1 MFTTIKVNNYKYFSI
16 VLILLSISSFFIGYI
31 YDENSAGG
39 GPTDFVHTW
48 ANLHTFLN
56 NSIREGIHLTT
67 TFDTEIYISARTPL
81 IYIFH
86 KLFNPFVG
94 NEITFRTSVFCLSL
108 LVPFLFYLCL
118 KQKFKKE
125 KNLLLIL
132 ISTTIFLS
140 PFFRTSAYWGNE
152 ENFGLIT
159 LLLSF
164 LFLDKFLYNNN
175 NQTKDYYLLFL
186 VVFVSSICLYFDQ
199 KLIIIPLICFLAII
213 TSNKLLKFK
222 LFSVFYYFLLSLPY
236 IYLIILWEGLIP
248 SALLEGR
255 KLGNEIFLVH
265 IGYSSTIIAFY
276 LLPLLLFKDK
286 NVVNVVKNFFFN
298 KKNYYLIC
306 LFIIYLAYLIGFFDF
321 NEQSIAGKGFIH
333 KTSQILFNENFS
345 RMIFVYFSFFISWII
360 ILIYIENELSDILTI
375 VYLFILSVFL
385 WPMFQEY
392 FDPLIL
398 LMAFTFFGSK
408 LIINY
413 KNSTILYIYLS
424 LLLIGTNIY
433 YANLLN

>member
-1 MFTTIKVNNYKYFSI
+1 MY
-16 VLILLSISSFFIGYI
+16 VL
-31 YDENSAGG
+31 
-39 GPTDFVHTW
+39 
-48 ANLHTFLN
+48 
-56 NSIREGIHLTT
+56 
-67 TFDTEIYISARTPL
+67 
-81 IYIFH
+81 
-86 KLFNPFVG
+86 
-94 NEITFRTSVFCLSL
+94 
-108 LVPFLFYLCL
+108 
-118 KQKFKKE
+118 
-125 KNLLLIL
+125 
-132 ISTTIFLS
+132 
-140 PFFRTSAYWGNE
+140 
-152 ENFGLIT
+152 
-159 LLLSF
+159 
-164 LFLDKFLYNNN
+164 
-175 NQTKDYYLLFL
+175 
-186 VVFVSSICLYFDQ
+186 
-199 KLIIIPLICFLAII
+199 CFLKII

-321 NEQSIAGKGFIH
+321 NEQSIIGKGFIH
-333 KTSQILFNENFS
+333 KISQILFNENFS

-375 VYLFILSVFL
+375 VYLFILPVFL

-398 LMAFTFFGSK
+398 LMAFTFFRSK

>member
-39 GPTDFVHTW
+39 GPTDFTHTW

-56 NSIREGIHLTT
+56 NSISKGINLTT
-67 TFDTEIYISARTPL
+67 TYDPEIYTSARTPL

-94 NEITFRTSVFCLSL
+94 NEIIFRTSVFCLSL

-125 KNLLLIL
+125 ENLLLIL

-164 LFLDKFLYNNN
+164 LFLDKFLHNNN
-175 NQTKDYYLLFL
+175 NQSKDYYLLFL

-199 KLIIIPLICFLAII
+199 KLAIIPLICFIQII
-213 TSNKLLKFK
+213 FSVKSHKLKFFAFF
-222 LFSVFYYFLLSLPY
+222 LYFIFSLPY
-236 IYLIILWEGLIP
+236 IYLIILWGGLIP
-248 SALLEGR
+248 PRDALGR
-255 KLGNEIFLVH
+255 GLGNQLFFYH
-265 IGYSSTIIAFY
+265 IGYASTIIAFY
-276 LLPLLLFKDK
+276 LLPLLLYKSE
-286 NVVNVVKNFFFN
+286 NLVRLVKNFFSQ
-298 KKNYYLIC
+298 KRNYYLISI
-306 LFIIYLAYLIGFFDF
+306 FFIYLFYLLFFHDY
-321 NEQSIAGKGFIH
+321 EGMRLMGKGFVH
-333 KTSQILFNENFS
+333 KTAILFFEEI
-345 RMIFVYFSFFISWII
+345 IFQKIYIYFSFFFSWII
-360 ILIYIENELSDILTI
+360 IL
-375 VYLFILSVFL
+375 VYLSNSLKSKLIMSYFFLLSIIIFPL
-385 WPMFQEY
+385 MQEY
-392 FDPLIL
+392 FDPLII
-398 LMAFTFFGSK
+398 LMAFTFLNSK
-408 LIINY
+408 FCVNY
-413 KNSTILYIYLS
+413 KRTIFLYCYLS
-424 LLLIGTNIY
+424 IFLIFSNIY
-433 YANLLN
+433 YYNLIN